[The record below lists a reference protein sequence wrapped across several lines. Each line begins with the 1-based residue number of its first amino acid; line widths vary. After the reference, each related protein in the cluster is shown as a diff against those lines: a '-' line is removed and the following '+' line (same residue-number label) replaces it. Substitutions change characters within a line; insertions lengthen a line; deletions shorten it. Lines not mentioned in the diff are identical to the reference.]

1 MGFWWRPFLAF
12 AGFSLIALFIGAAK
26 GTDAGWIALALLLT
40 LYLLRQ
46 LWQESRLASWLER
59 TAVVATPAP
68 RDVGLWGDIFYRL
81 EKLYSTHTRNH
92 SELASAL
99 EQFQNAAGAVPDG
112 IVILNGEDQ
121 IEWCNSASRTYLGI
135 DSKRDRG
142 QYIRY
147 LLRQANFVEFLDA
160 RDYSRRMTSRSPINR
175 ETLLT
180 LQLVPFE
187 GGKKLLVVRDVT
199 ELERVDAIRR
209 DFVANVSH
217 ELRTPLTVVGG
228 FVETLADMEKPSDAD
243 LKRYFGLMLG
253 HSRRM
258 QRLLDDLLTLSKLEC
273 ADQPPAEEHISVPAL
288 VQELGREAEQLSQG
302 RHRIEVL
309 VDSQA
314 WLRGSLQEI
323 HSAFSNLVSNAVRYT
338 PEGGWITLRW
348 AERDHGAVFS
358 VTDTGEGIA
367 AEHIPRLTERFYR
380 VDRSRSRDTGG
391 TGLGLAI
398 VKHILNRHGARLD
411 IQSVLSK
418 GSVFSSQFPPERLV
432 HPQPE
437 AQDEKQPRL
446 RLVK

>member
-1 MGFWWRPFLAF
+1 MGFWWRPFLAL
-12 AGFSLIALFIGAAK
+12 AGFSLIALFVGVAK
-26 GTDAGWIALALLLT
+26 GMGAGWMVFTLLLM

-46 LWQESRLASWLER
+46 LWQESRLASWLEKI
-59 TAVVATPAP
+59 VIVPTPAP
-68 RDVGLWGDIFYRL
+68 RDLGLWGDIFYRL
-81 EKLYSTHTRNH
+81 EKLYNKQTRNQ

-112 IVILNGEDQ
+112 IVILNDEDQ
-121 IEWCNSASRTYLGI
+121 IEWCNAASRTYLGI
-135 DSKRDRG
+135 ESKRDKG
-142 QYIRY
+142 QFIQY
-147 LLRQANFVEFLDA
+147 LLRQANFVEFLNA
-160 RDYSRRMTSRSPINR
+160 RDYSRRMTCRSPLNR

-187 GGKKLLVVRDVT
+187 GGKKLLVARDVT
-199 ELERVDAIRR
+199 ELERVDAMRR

-243 LKRYFGLMLG
+243 LKRYFALMLG

-273 ADQPPAEEHISVPAL
+273 TDQPPAEEHISIPAL
-288 VQELGREAEQLSQG
+288 VQELGREAEQLSHG
-302 RHRIEVL
+302 RHRIEVE
-309 VDSQA
+309 VDSQV

-338 PEGGWITLRW
+338 PEGGRITLRW
-348 AERDHGAVFS
+348 AERDKAATFS

-380 VDRSRSRDTGG
+380 VDRSRSRETGG

-398 VKHILNRHGARLD
+398 VKHILNRHGARLE

-418 GSVFSSQFPPERLV
+418 GSTFSALFTQEHLIQ
-432 HPQPE
+432 PQSE
-437 AQDEKQPRL
+437 TQDQGQPRL

>member
-1 MGFWWRPFLAF
+1 MGFWWRPLLAL
-12 AGFSLIALFIGAAK
+12 AGFSLTALFIGVVK
-26 GTDAGWIALALLLT
+26 SVNAGWIALALFLA

-46 LWQESRLASWLER
+46 LRQESRLASWLEK
-59 TAVVATPAP
+59 TVIIPTPAP

-81 EKLYSTHTRNH
+81 EKLYNKQTRNQ
-92 SELASAL
+92 SELATAL

-112 IVILNGEDQ
+112 IVILNDQDQ
-121 IEWCNSASRTYLGI
+121 IEWCNAASRAFLGI
-135 DSKRDRG
+135 DSKRDKG
-142 QYIRY
+142 QFIQY

-160 RDYSRRMTSRSPINR
+160 RDYSRRMTCRSPLNR
-175 ETLLT
+175 ETQLT

-187 GGKKLLVVRDVT
+187 GGKKLLVARDVT
-199 ELERVDAIRR
+199 ELERVDAMRR

-243 LKRYFGLMLG
+243 LKRYFALMLG

-273 ADQPPAEEHISVPAL
+273 ADQPPGEEQIPVPSL
-288 VQELGREAEQLSQG
+288 VQELGREAEQLSHG
-302 RHRIEVL
+302 RHRIDVEVA
-309 VDSQA
+309 SQA

-338 PEGGWITLRW
+338 PEGGRITLRW
-348 AERDHGAVFS
+348 AERDKGAAFS

-380 VDRSRSRDTGG
+380 VDRSRSRETGG

-398 VKHILNRHGARLD
+398 VKHILNRHGARLE

-418 GSVFSSQFPPERLV
+418 GSTFSTLFNSERLI
-432 HPQPE
+432 HPQSDV
-437 AQDEKQPRL
+437 QDEEQPRL

>member
-1 MGFWWRPFLAF
+1 MGFWWRPLLAL
-12 AGFSLIALFIGAAK
+12 AGFSLMAFFIGVAK
-26 GTDAGWIALALLLT
+26 GMDVGWIALSLLLA

-46 LWQESRLASWLER
+46 LWQESRLASWLEKS
-59 TAVVATPAP
+59 VVVPTPAP

-81 EKLYSTHTRNH
+81 EKLYNKHTRSQ

-112 IVILNGEDQ
+112 IVILNDEDQ
-121 IEWCNSASRTYLGI
+121 IEWCNAASRTYLGI
-135 DSKRDRG
+135 DNKRDSG

-147 LLRQANFVEFLDA
+147 LLRQADFVEFLDA
-160 RDYSRRMTSRSPINR
+160 RDYSRRMTSRSPLNR

-187 GGKKLLVVRDVT
+187 GGKKLLLVRDVT
-199 ELERVDAIRR
+199 ELERVDAVRR

-228 FVETLADMEKPSDAD
+228 FVETLADMEKPSDVD
-243 LKRYFGLMLG
+243 LKRYFALMLG

-258 QRLLDDLLTLSKLEC
+258 QRLLDDLLILSKLEC
-273 ADQPPAEEHISVPAL
+273 ADQPPAEEQISVPTL

-302 RHRIEVL
+302 RHRIEVE
-309 VDSQA
+309 VESQA
-314 WLRGSLQEI
+314 WLKGSLQEI

-338 PEGGWITLRW
+338 PDGGRITLRW
-348 AERDHGAVFS
+348 VERDQGGAFS

-380 VDRSRSRDTGG
+380 VDRSRSRETGG

-398 VKHILNRHGARLD
+398 VKHILNRHGARLE

-418 GSVFSSQFPPERLV
+418 GSTFSTLFPAERLIQ
-432 HPQPE
+432 PQPE
-437 AQDEKQPRL
+437 AQHEEHPRL